1 MIRNL
6 WLLALLP
13 VALVGCSSGGTSSGG
28 SSSVSAPVISGPVIS
43 PAYLSSAGG
52 TISIDAVVQTS
63 GTLAW
68 VRATV
73 TKPDGGTDYVN
84 MTYNASGYYEGSYYC
99 GANVSSND
107 QVYSVTISAADTAG
121 HIAQPVNA
129 GSANVSGNLQP
140 PPPPAL

>member
-1 MIRNL
+1 MRNL

-13 VALVGCSSGGTSSGG
+13 VALVGCSSGGTSGG
-28 SSSVSAPVISGPVIS
+28 GGASVAAPVISGPVVS

-68 VRATV
+68 VRATI
-73 TKPDGGTDYVN
+73 TRPDGGTDYVT
-84 MTYNASGYYEGSYYC
+84 MTYNSSGYYEGSYYVKP
-99 GANVSSND
+99 NVSSDD

-129 GSANVSGNLQP
+129 GSANVSGNLAP